1 MSKKKYL
8 PSVAAD
14 AAVSKYLKEINS
26 FPILSVEEEKQLFER
41 WRNQRDIAAAQSL
54 VSSHL
59 RIVPKIAYGY
69 QGYGLPI
76 MDLISEG
83 NLGLMH
89 AVKKFEP
96 DYGYR
101 FSTYA
106 VWWVKASIQDYILK
120 SWSLVKISSSA
131 AHKKL
136 FFNFKK
142 LKNKINNLKL
152 LGEAKDGEITDID
165 DNQYIAEQL
174 GLKRKDVDAIELRL
188 AGDTS
193 LNYSA
198 NDDEREIIDVIECP
212 TEDQE
217 SMLIE
222 QNYQEY
228 RKRIIGSAMQKL
240 NAREKEIIE
249 SRILT
254 SEKPVTLDILSKKFN
269 VSKERVRQIEAR
281 SLEKLKSA
289 MLEEGKVI
297 DGI

>member
-1 MSKKKYL
+1 MSKKQYL
-8 PSVAAD
+8 PAISSD
-14 AAVSKYLKEINS
+14 GSISKYLREIHA
-26 FPILSVEEEKQLFER
+26 FPMLSEQEEQELFMCWQKKCE
-41 WRNQRDIAAAQSL
+41 IMAAQKL

-89 AVKKFEP
+89 AVKKFNPEF
-96 DYGYR
+96 GYR

-106 VWWVKASIQDYILK
+106 VWWVKASIQDYILR

-152 LGEAKDGEITDID
+152 LGESNADIHNID
-165 DNQYIAEQL
+165 ENQYIADQL
-174 GLKRKDVDAIELRL
+174 NLKKSDVDAMEQRL
-188 AGDTS
+188 LGDKS
-193 LNYSA
+193 LNYTVE
-198 NDDEREIIDVIECP
+198 DGEREMIDTIECTVANQESQVIEK
-212 TEDQE
+212 
-217 SMLIE
+217 
-222 QNYQEY
+222 NYQEY
-228 RKRIIGSAMQKL
+228 RKGIIKQAMETL
-240 NAREKEIIE
+240 NSREQEIIQA
-249 SRILT
+249 RILT
-254 SEKPVTLDILSKKFN
+254 TEKPLTLDTLSKRFN

-281 SLEKLKSA
+281 ALEKLKCYMQEHVA
-289 MLEEGKVI
+289 
-297 DGI
+297 DGIQ